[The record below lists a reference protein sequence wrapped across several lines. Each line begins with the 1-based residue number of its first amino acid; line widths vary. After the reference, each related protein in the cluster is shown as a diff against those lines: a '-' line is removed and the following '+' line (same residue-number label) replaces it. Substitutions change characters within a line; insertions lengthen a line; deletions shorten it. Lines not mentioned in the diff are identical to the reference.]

1 MIAIL
6 VGGIVKFMVP
16 QLHEQKFELLSK
28 DAITTG
34 VEAIAQ
40 ALNTAT
46 EQIQH
51 KILWTRSESTIKAL
65 AILEVCRRIAPW
77 ISITFIVFV
86 SANLIFCLPL
96 LEAPKK
102 AFMAKFGTN
111 ITKMLELKD
120 KLLAKVPR
128 YTDIDDKE
136 D

>member
-1 MIAIL
+1 MG
-6 VGGIVKFMVP
+6 VGGIIKFMVP

-34 VEAIAQ
+34 VETIAQ

-46 EQIQH
+46 QQIQH

-65 AILEVCRRIAPW
+65 AILEVFRRIAPW

-86 SANLIFCLPL
+86 SVNLIFCWNV
-96 LEAPKK
+96 LEAPKN
-102 AFMAKFGTN
+102 AFMAKYGTK
-111 ITKMLELKD
+111 IEKMLELKD

-128 YTDIDDKE
+128 YTDDD
-136 D
+136 